1 MRPAS
6 FFDPVSS
13 ILTRVAHKLGLET
26 RLLEFQLKHRWP
38 EIAGVQ
44 IAAHTRPDQIRFKKL
59 TLIVENSIWLQQLTF
74 LKPTLLEKINEAAGG
89 KIVTEIT
96 LRVGEIVQEKPD
108 QSRKPE
114 HEAAPAEPLPASL
127 VAEAAAHAE
136 AVTDPELRDYLTSV
150 MANAMA
156 SQAPPA
162 ERPARKQG
170 P

>member
-1 MRPAS
+1 MRAGS

-38 EIAGVQ
+38 EIAGAQ
-44 IAAHTRPDQIRFKKL
+44 IGAHTRPDHIRFKKL
-59 TLIVENSIWLQQLTF
+59 YLYVENSVWLQQLTF

-89 KIVTEIT
+89 TIVTEIV
-96 LRVGEIVQEKPD
+96 LRIGEITQEAQEKNPIPD
-108 QSRKPE
+108 HERPSRDV
-114 HEAAPAEPLPASL
+114 PASL

-136 AVTDPELRDYLTSV
+136 AVMDPDLRERLTAV
-150 MANAMA
+150 MANALA
-156 SQAPPA
+156 SHSADPP
-162 ERPARKQG
+162 PPK